1 MEENRSTSEHVLRLS
16 GYYNHLNQVI
26 IIPRHFEYM
35 LTDRTILLHL
45 AAVELIG
52 DFISLNPGICLK
64 ILTSTPGT
72 SHMVHDVQN
81 VFEVPILSR

>member
-1 MEENRSTSEHVLRLS
+1 MKNFVNDTINEKINSQPS
-16 GYYNHLNQVI
+16 QVI
-26 IIPRHFEYM
+26 IIPTHFEYVF
-35 LTDRTILLHL
+35 TDRTVLLHL
-45 AAVELIG
+45 AAIELVG
-52 DFISLNPGICLK
+52 DFISLT